1 MEGIMSKFEC
11 TVIDSSTAGNVLAN
25 NQLNRYFIN
34 EGFRKNSILM
44 EYIEKTNEGSI
55 VFTTGTGRYNL
66 LLVGGVHGNEL
77 PSQAALVHLM
87 EDLINGGLRVKCKL
101 SILPFLIPYAT
112 MNNCRNYNDMDM
124 NRNAHIE
131 GITRKVVDYAQNNSV
146 TALCDCH
153 STDPN
158 NNPGFACVFCSAR
171 PLFES
176 IKIAK
181 HICFNTS
188 SRILPVSDAG
198 SILHGAVE
206 DESNLRGIPAV
217 TCETVEKS
225 GQISSES
232 VNFSYS
238 QIMSFLDYF
247 GVI

>member
-1 MEGIMSKFEC
+1 MSKFEY
-11 TVIDSSTAGNVLAN
+11 TLIDSSTAGNVLAN

-34 EGFRKNSILM
+34 EGFRRNSTIM
-44 EYIEKTNEGSI
+44 EYIEKTREGSV

-87 EDLINGGLRVKCKL
+87 EKLTNDEIKIKCKL
-101 SILPFLIPYAT
+101 NIIPFLIPFST
-112 MNNCRNYNDMDM
+112 MNNYRNYNDKDM
-124 NRNAHIE
+124 NRNAHHE
-131 GITRKVVDYAQNNSV
+131 GITKKVVDYAQNNSV

-158 NNPGFACVFCSAR
+158 NKPGFSCVFCSAR
-171 PLFES
+171 PLFDS
-176 IKIAK
+176 VKIAK

-198 SILHGAVE
+198 SILQGAVE
-206 DESNLRGIPAV
+206 DESNLRGIPSV

-225 GQISSES
+225 GQISSGS

-238 QIMSFLDYF
+238 QIMFFLDYF